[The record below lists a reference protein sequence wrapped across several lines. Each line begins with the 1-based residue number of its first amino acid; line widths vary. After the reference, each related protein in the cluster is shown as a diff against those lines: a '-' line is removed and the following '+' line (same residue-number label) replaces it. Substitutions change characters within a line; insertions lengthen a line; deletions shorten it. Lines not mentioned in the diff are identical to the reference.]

1 MDEAKSKSIKATDTQ
16 PNENVAAPAKKRV
29 KKNPAFE
36 FMGNSIAAGERKVME
51 IETAKLY
58 TNSPL
63 SIPVEIIHGKYAGPT
78 LLLDAAIHGDE
89 LNGVEIV
96 RQIIEK
102 TDASKLKGTLIAAPI
117 VNVFGFIHKSRYLP
131 DRRDL
136 NRCFPG
142 SEKGALA
149 SRIAHTFFTKV
160 AQQADYIVDLH
171 TGAIHR
177 TNLPQIRACLDNAE
191 TIRIAKAFGTPV
203 IIDAA
208 LRDGSLRAEAEK
220 HGIPVLT
227 YEAGEALRFEPI
239 AISAGVLGITRVMQE
254 LGMLRPARKKVPE
267 SVIAK
272 SSSWVRADSNGIL
285 RTMVTLGDR
294 VSKGQVLAYISS
306 PLGHVE
312 ITMKAPKEG
321 IVIGQQTLP
330 LVNEGDAV
338 FHIAYFT
345 EDNDSV
351 GDKVETYI
359 GDVIENVELRDES
372 ITTGFIAVPHQVK
385 P

>member
-1 MDEAKSKSIKATDTQ
+1 MHQKKELG
-16 PNENVAAPAKKRV
+16 PVAEV
-29 KKNPAFE
+29 KKSSVNNRKVIKNKPFE
-36 FMGNSIAAGERKVME
+36 FMGYSVRAGERKVLE
-51 IETAKLY
+51 IEAAKLY
-58 TNSPL
+58 THSPL
-63 SIPVEIIHGKYAGPT
+63 SIPVEIIHGKNPGSV
-78 LLLDAAIHGDE
+78 LMVNAAIHGDE

-96 RQIIEK
+96 RQLIEK
-102 TDASKLKGTLIAAPI
+102 IDTNKLKGTLIAVPI

-142 SEKGALA
+142 SEKGSLA
-149 SRIAHTFFTKV
+149 SRIAHTFFTDV
-160 AQQADYIVDLH
+160 AQKADYIIDLH

-177 TNLPQIRACLDNAE
+177 TNLPQIRACLENDE
-191 TIRIAKAFGTPV
+191 TLRMAKAFGTPV

-220 HGIPVLT
+220 NGIPVLT

-239 AISAGVLGITRVMQE
+239 AINAGILGIVRVMQE
-254 LGMLRPARKKVPE
+254 LGMLRMSRKKTPE

-272 SSSWVRADSNGIL
+272 STNWVRAENDGIL

-294 VSKGQVLAYISS
+294 VTKNQVLAYISS

-312 ITMKAPKEG
+312 ITMTAPKDG

-338 FHIAYFT
+338 FHLAYFT

-351 GDKVETYI
+351 GDKVEDYI
-359 GDVIENVELRDES
+359 GQVIEHVESKDES
-372 ITTGFIAVPHQVK
+372 ITTGFIAVPNQDR
-385 P
+385 